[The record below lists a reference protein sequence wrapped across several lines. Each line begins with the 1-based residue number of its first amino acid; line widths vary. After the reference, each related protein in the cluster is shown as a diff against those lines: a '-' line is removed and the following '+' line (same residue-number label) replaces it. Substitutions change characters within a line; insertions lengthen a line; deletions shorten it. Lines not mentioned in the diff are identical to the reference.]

1 MHPTTNTTLTITLLI
16 LVGVAFFQ
24 PVHAVEINPAGTT
37 GYWQEMHRPVKP
49 WTGPPR
55 SGEQVY
61 QDHCKTCHGRSTQ
74 GAPMPGERARWG
86 LRAQQGMKVLLQH
99 AIEGY
104 NQQLMPPRGA
114 CHNCS
119 DAEVRAGILYMLN
132 QSGIILKDDGNF
144 AFVDQPSPGP
154 DHP

>member
-1 MHPTTNTTLTITLLI
+1 MLLAAAAVLTPTAQAAQT
-16 LVGVAFFQ
+16 
-24 PVHAVEINPAGTT
+24 NPAGTT
-37 GYWQEMHRPVKP
+37 GYWQEMHRPVQP

-55 SGEQVY
+55 SGAQVY

-74 GAPMPGERARWG
+74 GAPMPGERARWA
-86 LRAQQGMKVLLQH
+86 LRAQQGMDVLLQH

-132 QSGIILKDDGNF
+132 ESGIVLQEDGSFSF
-144 AFVDQPSPGP
+144 ATP
-154 DHP
+154 